1 MLNLVKKFSCHIFLV
16 LVPFFSFADNLQV
29 PSIEF
34 SNLNAALSSG
44 DTIIIDARP
53 AVFYEL
59 GHIPNAASLPLV
71 NFEASFDR
79 VNKEYNLKKF
89 KQIIVYCSDRD
100 CDDSDKLAKK
110 LQAKGLDNIVVYKGG
125 WQEWEKMQNSVHYA
139 GSYQELCG
147 FFREKPHQRKVCR
160 KKSRAFIDG

>member
-1 MLNLVKKFSCHIFLV
+1 MTNRIFLEIRYKNPIPMLNLVKKFSCQIFLV
-16 LVPFFSFADNLQV
+16 LVPFFSFADKLQA

-34 SNLNAALSSG
+34 SNLNEALTSS

-71 NFEASFDR
+71 NFESSFDR

-100 CDDSDKLAKK
+100 CNDSYKLAKK
-110 LQAKGLDNIVVYKGG
+110 LQSKGLVNILVYKGG
-125 WQEWEKMQNSVHYA
+125 WQGWEKMQ
-139 GSYQELCG
+139 
-147 FFREKPHQRKVCR
+147 K
-160 KKSRAFIDG
+160 

>member
-1 MLNLVKKFSCHIFLV
+1 MLNLVKKFSCHIFFV

-29 PSIEF
+29 PSSEF

-79 VNKEYNLKKF
+79 VNKKYNLKKF

-125 WQEWEKMQNSVHYA
+125 WQEWEKMQ
-139 GSYQELCG
+139 
-147 FFREKPHQRKVCR
+147 K
-160 KKSRAFIDG
+160 

>member
-100 CDDSDKLAKK
+100 CDDSDKLAIRDHKADI
-110 LQAKGLDNIVVYKGG
+110 LQRMALIGCPGAVGIGYI
-125 WQEWEKMQNSVHYA
+125 
-139 GSYQELCG
+139 
-147 FFREKPHQRKVCR
+147 F
-160 KKSRAFIDG
+160 

>member
-16 LVPFFSFADNLQV
+16 LVPFKSFPDNMQLT
-29 PSIEF
+29 SIEIR
-34 SNLNAALSSG
+34 NLNAALSTG
-44 DTIIIDARP
+44 DTIKIQARP

-89 KQIIVYCSDRD
+89 KQIIVYC
-100 CDDSDKLAKK
+100 CD
-110 LQAKGLDNIVVYKGG
+110 
-125 WQEWEKMQNSVHYA
+125 
-139 GSYQELCG
+139 
-147 FFREKPHQRKVCR
+147 
-160 KKSRAFIDG
+160 

>member
-1 MLNLVKKFSCHIFLV
+1 MLNIVKKFSCHIFLV

-125 WQEWEKMQNSVHYA
+125 WQEWEKCKNENIWDNCLLFCLSDTCHGVWCFLGRFKYA
-139 GSYQELCG
+139 C
-147 FFREKPHQRKVCR
+147 
-160 KKSRAFIDG
+160 I